1 MNRFDRE
8 RWDTMG
14 KEALSRVEELMNTS
28 RINELI
34 HKREEDEKKKNCILW
49 VLAIIGAVA
58 AVAGIAYAVYRFF
71 TPDYLEDFEDD
82 FDDDFDDDFFEDEK
96 AEEKKSEK
104 KEERAEEK
112 AEENK
117 KEAITGVKSYNF
129 KSVSH
134 IKGTTFS

>member
-28 RINELI
+28 RINDLI

-58 AVAGIAYAVYRFF
+58 AVAGIAPIIASTQQYTVSLLRIIWKILKM
-71 TPDYLEDFEDD
+71 TSMTTSMMISLRMRKQKRR
-82 FDDDFDDDFFEDEK
+82 K
-96 AEEKKSEK
+96 AKRKKRGLRK
-104 KEERAEEK
+104 RL
-112 AEENK
+112 N
-117 KEAITGVKSYNF
+117 N
-129 KSVSH
+129 
-134 IKGTTFS
+134 

>member
-71 TPDYLEDFEDD
+71 TPDYLEVLKTIRC
-82 FDDDFDDDFFEDEK
+82 DFDDDFFEDEK

-112 AEENK
+112 AE
-117 KEAITGVKSYNF
+117 
-129 KSVSH
+129 
-134 IKGTTFS
+134 

>member
-71 TPDYLEDFEDD
+71 TPDYL
-82 FDDDFDDDFFEDEK
+82 DDDFDDDFFEDEK

-112 AEENK
+112 AE
-117 KEAITGVKSYNF
+117 
-129 KSVSH
+129 
-134 IKGTTFS
+134 